1 MRVGAFY
8 FPTDYGINMA
18 ELARALEDRGFD
30 SLFVPEHTHIPAS
43 RKSPFP
49 GGGELPKR
57 YSHTH
62 DPFVAL
68 AFAAAATKKLKLG
81 TGILLV
87 PQHEPIVTAK
97 AIASL
102 DQLSGG
108 RFIFGIGGGWNVE
121 EMENHGAKYQTRF
134 KQMREHVLAMKELW
148 TKEEASFDGEF
159 VKFDRV
165 WSWPKPAQ
173 QPHPPIILGGETDH
187 TLRRVIEYCD
197 GWFPR
202 PRGGFDVVKGRGAS
216 APDGGEGGPRPV
228 DDHHHRVRLGQRRQG
243 AGELRQGRHPERAAG
258 DPGRAAATRSCAIST
273 RSRRSPRWRWRHDRR
288 HRPRPDGVP
297 LRRGERLLALG
308 RSLRGGRCRF
318 AVADRPA
325 GEPPADPGMHGGDG
339 GAGRPHAPPALRH
352 ERRVAG
358 AARSG
363 ASSQAVRHHRRAV
376 RGPAAAGFGIGSP
389 LGPEW
394 EALDI
399 DTKTRGRRTDESL
412 QIIARLWRE
421 DSVDFEGRHYR
432 LKAAS
437 ISPKPVQPD
446 LPMWIGGSSEAAI
459 RRTARYGTGW
469 QSGAEQPDAVG
480 KVVAA
485 IKKAAAEAGRT
496 IDEDHYGAAFP
507 FYFGSPGDGVL
518 SAAMAAYQK
527 RTGRDPSGYFAIGD
541 EKVILDRVAEYVA
554 VGVEKFILRPVGPDG
569 DAIIAQTRKL
579 IDKVLPQVEARW
591 PKKAKAA

>member
-8 FPTDYGINMA
+8 FPADYGINIA

-173 QPHPPIILGGETDH
+173 QPHPPVILGGETDH

-202 PRGGFDVVKGRGAS
+202 PRGGFDVVKGVA
-216 APDGGEGGPRPV
+216 
-228 DDHHHRVRLGQRRQG
+228 H
-243 AGELRQGRHPERAAG
+243 LRQMAE
-258 DPGRAAATRSCAIST
+258 
-273 RSRRSPRWRWRHDRR
+273 
-288 HRPRPDGVP
+288 
-297 LRRGERLLALG
+297 
-308 RSLRGGRCRF
+308 
-318 AVADRPA
+318 
-325 GEPPADPGMHGGDG
+325 
-339 GAGRPHAPPALRH
+339 
-352 ERRVAG
+352 
-358 AARSG
+358 
-363 ASSQAVRHHRRAV
+363 
-376 RGPAAAGFGIGSP
+376 
-389 LGPEW
+389 
-394 EALDI
+394 
-399 DTKTRGRRTDESL
+399 
-412 QIIARLWRE
+412 
-421 DSVDFEGRHYR
+421 
-432 LKAAS
+432 KA
-437 ISPKPVQPD
+437 
-446 LPMWIGGSSEAAI
+446 
-459 RRTARYGTGW
+459 
-469 QSGAEQPDAVG
+469 
-480 KVVAA
+480 
-485 IKKAAAEAGRT
+485 
-496 IDEDHYGAAFP
+496 
-507 FYFGSPGDGVL
+507 
-518 SAAMAAYQK
+518 
-527 RTGRDPSGYFAIGD
+527 GRDPSTITTIVFGSANDAKVLESYDKAGIQSALLAIPDDSRD
-541 EKVILDRVAEYVA
+541 E
-554 VGVEKFILRPVGPDG
+554 ILRYLDK
-569 DAIIAQTRKL
+569 IAPLAKL
-579 IDKVLPQVEARW
+579 PL
-591 PKKAKAA
+591 AA

>member
-8 FPTDYGINMA
+8 FPADYGINMA
-18 ELARALEDRGFD
+18 ELAKALEDRGFD

-202 PRGGFDVVKGRGAS
+202 PRGGFDVVKGVA
-216 APDGGEGGPRPV
+216 
-228 DDHHHRVRLGQRRQG
+228 H
-243 AGELRQGRHPERAAG
+243 LRQMAE
-258 DPGRAAATRSCAIST
+258 
-273 RSRRSPRWRWRHDRR
+273 
-288 HRPRPDGVP
+288 
-297 LRRGERLLALG
+297 
-308 RSLRGGRCRF
+308 
-318 AVADRPA
+318 
-325 GEPPADPGMHGGDG
+325 
-339 GAGRPHAPPALRH
+339 
-352 ERRVAG
+352 
-358 AARSG
+358 
-363 ASSQAVRHHRRAV
+363 
-376 RGPAAAGFGIGSP
+376 
-389 LGPEW
+389 
-394 EALDI
+394 
-399 DTKTRGRRTDESL
+399 
-412 QIIARLWRE
+412 
-421 DSVDFEGRHYR
+421 
-432 LKAAS
+432 KA
-437 ISPKPVQPD
+437 
-446 LPMWIGGSSEAAI
+446 
-459 RRTARYGTGW
+459 
-469 QSGAEQPDAVG
+469 
-480 KVVAA
+480 
-485 IKKAAAEAGRT
+485 
-496 IDEDHYGAAFP
+496 
-507 FYFGSPGDGVL
+507 
-518 SAAMAAYQK
+518 
-527 RTGRDPSGYFAIGD
+527 GRDPSTITTIVFGSANDAKVLESYDKAGIQSALLAIPD
-541 EKVILDRVAEYVA
+541 ESRDE
-554 VGVEKFILRPVGPDG
+554 ILRYLDK
-569 DAIIAQTRKL
+569 IAPL
-579 IDKVLPQVEARW
+579 AKVAL
-591 PKKAKAA
+591 AA